1 MTLRSAAC
9 DTRYTLCP
17 QVPMTAEIRK
27 FRRKRQ
33 NVEADQGRLQDAT
46 QLLLGLPDLT
56 QDERET
62 VTRIRSRSRATLEA
76 EQGRWWFTM
85 LSPTETREAVA
96 LIHQHIERRDAATR
110 LFLVLMT
117 HIEMHTGRVTADRG
131 QLAADAFMPVAEV
144 SRALTSMA
152 RLGLVQKRGIGSRAS
167 WFVNPRIA
175 WRGYDEDRKAAVK
188 NAVQLRLIPNNPI

>member
-1 MTLRSAAC
+1 MTLRSAVC
-9 DTRYTLCP
+9 GTRRTLCP

-33 NVEADQGRLQDAT
+33 NIEADQARLQDAT
-46 QLLLGLPDLT
+46 QLLLGLPDLS

-62 VTRIRSRSRATLEA
+62 VTRIEGRCRGTLEA

-117 HIEMHTGRVTADRG
+117 HIEMHTGRVIADRA

-152 RLGLVQKRGIGSRAS
+152 RLGLVQKRGIGLRAS
-167 WFVNPRIA
+167 WFVNPRVA
-175 WRGYDEDRKAAVK
+175 WRGSEEKRKSAVK